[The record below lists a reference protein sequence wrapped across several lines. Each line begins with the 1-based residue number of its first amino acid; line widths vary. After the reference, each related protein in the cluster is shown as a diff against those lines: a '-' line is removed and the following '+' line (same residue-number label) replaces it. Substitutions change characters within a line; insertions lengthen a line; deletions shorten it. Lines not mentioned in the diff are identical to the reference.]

1 MYYDQR
7 IKDTLLDKLSDR
19 EIKKWQSEESQNF
32 VWQLLHQEVIE
43 EQGKIRIDGNP
54 LEKERY
60 VAELQG
66 RVWNILS
73 FPLEF
78 VKTEIE
84 RLIDNNYLTY
94 HLDDEHIIWKW
105 DG

>member
-1 MYYDQR
+1 MGLVLGD
-7 IKDTLLDKLSDR
+7 LSDR
-19 EIKKWQSEESQNF
+19 EIQKLRNEISQNF

-54 LEKERY
+54 LEVERY
-60 VAELQG
+60 VAELQR
-66 RVWNILS
+66 RVRNTLD

-84 RLIDNNYLTY
+84 RLIDKNYLTY

-105 DG
+105 NE